1 MAKLRRGFRKEAEE
15 YAAEFR
21 IELETLADGPLCPFR
36 LADHL
41 EIPVLSLSALDA
53 YSEYA
58 AELSEFSAMTIPEG
72 TKRTIFHNQAHH
84 PHRRNSNVMH
94 EIAHIVLGHPPHLPL
109 TKDGCRNFDDV
120 LENEAKELAFALL
133 IPKVAA
139 LKIIETKMTLE
150 QASSYYGVSRSLL
163 NYRIRI
169 TDAVRYAANR
179 RKRR

>member
-58 AELSEFSAMTIPEG
+58 AELSEFSAITIPER
-72 TKRTIFHNQAHH
+72 KKPTIFHKHAHH
-84 PHRRNSNVMH
+84 PHLRNSKGMH
-94 EIAHIVLGHPPHLPL
+94 ESPHLVLGHPPQL
-109 TKDGCRNFDDV
+109 
-120 LENEAKELAFALL
+120 
-133 IPKVAA
+133 
-139 LKIIETKMTLE
+139 
-150 QASSYYGVSRSLL
+150 
-163 NYRIRI
+163 
-169 TDAVRYAANR
+169 
-179 RKRR
+179 